1 VNAAVAQGMG
11 HGGGWNVIYAKAKD
25 LPRGKRMTPEQE
37 QAEIERVVEVMKWAN
52 ACFVFGANRAG
63 RHGAGA
69 ANAALKYYGAVYGQ
83 GEGLQGRSYAVPTL
97 DENLEQLTLAELE
110 GHIKTFLVFALMN
123 PNTTFALTRIG
134 CGLAGF
140 TDDQLIEILSN
151 YNIPTNIEMPPGWR
165 TR

>member
-1 VNAAVAQGMG
+1 
-11 HGGGWNVIYAKAKD
+11 
-25 LPRGKRMTPEQE
+25 MTPEQE
-37 QAEIERVVEVMKWAN
+37 QDEIERVVEVMKRRN
-52 ACFVFGANRAG
+52 AVFVFGSNTKG
-63 RHGAGA
+63 IHGAGA
-69 ANAALKYYGAVYGQ
+69 ANAALKYYGAIYGQ
-83 GEGLQGRSYAVPTL
+83 GTGLQGRSYAIATL
-97 DENLEQLTLAELE
+97 DEQLEQLTLTQLE
-110 GHIKTFLVFALMN
+110 VNIVAFLTFALLN